1 MKATGVEFDPI
12 AARGDFARDGVVFAP
27 GVLDAAALAAALRS
41 YEWSLANPGPGA
53 TRISQATDAVF
64 YNDLYNPDCLTG
76 YREMLL
82 SSPLPAL
89 AAALWDSADVWFM
102 YEQVFLKEGGESR
115 RTPWHQDS
123 SYLAVGGEHLI
134 VAWITFDAVD
144 KEDSLEFVKGS
155 HVGQL
160 YNGSRFELGD
170 DTAPLFPTAE
180 LPQLPDIESSREA
193 FDIVSFAVEPGDVVF
208 FHPKILH
215 GGAATHPGQR
225 RRTLTLRFFG
235 GHAVYES
242 RPGRAGP
249 RVRGFHERMQ
259 SGAPFRDPAFLKLV
273 SRANERPDQIPADGA
288 PQTRHTND
296 SVFEN
301 YPQRT

>member
-1 MKATGVEFDPI
+1 MAFDPI
-12 AARGDFARDGVVFAP
+12 ATRGDFARDGVVYAP
-27 GVLDAAALAAALRS
+27 GVLDAAALAAALQS

-53 TRISQATDAVF
+53 TRIRQATDAVF

-76 YREMLL
+76 YQEMLQ
-82 SSPLPAL
+82 SSPLPTLTAS
-89 AAALWDSADVWFM
+89 LWDTRDIWFM

-123 SYLAVGGEHLI
+123 SYLAVDGKHLM

-144 KEDSLEFVKGS
+144 QEDSLEFVKGS
-155 HVGQL
+155 HIGQL

-170 DTAPLFPTAE
+170 DTAPLYPTAE
-180 LPQLPDIESSREA
+180 LPNLPDIEAHRKD
-193 FDIVSFAVEPGDVVF
+193 FDIVSFAVKPGDVVF

-215 GGAATHPGQR
+215 GGAATHIGQR

-235 GHAVYES
+235 TDALYEL

-249 RVRGFHERMQ
+249 RIRGFHERMEP
-259 SGAPFRDPAFLKLV
+259 GAPFRDPAFLKLDV
-273 SRANERPDQIPADGA
+273 PGFERPG
-288 PQTRHTND
+288 
-296 SVFEN
+296 
-301 YPQRT
+301 